1 MSTTPPKDEQP
12 ELLDDEV
19 EASRAPLMD
28 HLIELRG
35 RLIKSLIALSL
46 CSIISFFFAQEIYDF
61 LLLPFARVAEGI
73 RGARLE
79 LIFTGPMEFFFVK
92 LKLAVFAGIFLSFPV
107 VAFQIYRFVA
117 PGLYTEER
125 NAFWPYLVFAPLLFT
140 IGAMFVYF
148 LMLPMLAR
156 FSISQEQIES
166 GVATIKLLPRVAEYL
181 SLVMAL
187 MLAFGLSF
195 QLPVILSLLGRV
207 GIVSAEDLSKG
218 RKYAVVG
225 ILAFAAF
232 FTPPDVVSQVLLTV
246 PVYLLYEISIWSVRM
261 IEKKQSQEDAASAA
275 E

>member
-1 MSTTPPKDEQP
+1 MSTAAPPKDEQP
-12 ELLDDEV
+12 DMLDDEV

-35 RLIKSLIALSL
+35 RLIKSLIALSV
-46 CSIISFFFAQEIYDF
+46 CSIGCFFFAQEIYDF
-61 LLLPFARVAEGI
+61 LLRPFASVAEAI
-73 RGARLE
+73 RGSELE

-92 LKLAVFAGIFLSFPV
+92 LKLAVFAGIFLAFPII
-107 VAFQIYRFVA
+107 AYQIYRFVA
-117 PGLYTEER
+117 PGLYKEER
-125 NAFWPYLVFAPLLFT
+125 NAFWPYLVIAPILFT
-140 IGAMFVYF
+140 LGATFVYF

-156 FSISQEQIES
+156 FSVSQEQIDS

-187 MLAFGLSF
+187 MLAFGISF

-207 GIVSAEDLSKG
+207 GVVTSSELAKG
-218 RKYAVVG
+218 RKYAAVG

-246 PVYLLYEISIWSVRM
+246 PVYILYEISIWSVKM
-261 IEKKQSQEDAASAA
+261 IEKKQAEQDAAQG
-275 E
+275 